1 MMSDLPKQRYLTASV
16 YFAGT
21 SLVGGLWGF
30 VDVATSTK
38 YVCATTNDN
47 YVTWSK
53 WLDASRGVL
62 SLLAVVFVMYRKFNN
77 PNDSSPKY
85 ALFADL
91 SVAVTAVLWCA
102 LLITTGTVCNAS
114 DCIKDDAVNDCNMY
128 GGASCDTFDQQVSAM
143 TGATIGSSEEPCFQ
157 TGHWATAHNYCPS
170 AVSQKCASTGQAE
183 RCLVYGCSSQVPGVV
198 ERYVVGVT
206 CMIINLLSFLLLR
219 VHESEISG
227 SARPPAQDAAAA
239 RRRSQATP
247 GGTDRDSSGAPA
259 SLAQLGAPSS
269 SNLRYRH
276 NYTPVATDIEF

>member
-38 YVCATTNDN
+38 YVCATTDDN

-91 SVAVTAVLWCA
+91 SVAVTAVLLCA
-102 LLITTGTVCNAS
+102 LLITTGTVCNDS
-114 DCIKDDAVNDCNMY
+114 DCIKDDAVSDCNKY
-128 GGASCDTFDQQVSAM
+128 GGASCDTFDRQVSAM
-143 TGATIGSSEEPCFQ
+143 TGATGNSEEPCFQ

-170 AVSQKCASTGQAE
+170 AVSQKCGSTGQAE

-206 CMIINLLSFLLLR
+206 CMIINLLSFILLR

-227 SARPPAQDAAAA
+227 SARTSAPGGTAA
-239 RRRSQATP
+239 RRRSQATS
-247 GGTDRDSSGAPA
+247 GGTDRASPDAPA
-259 SLAQLGAPSS
+259 SLTQLGAPPG

-276 NYTPVATDIEF
+276 NYTPVATNIEF